1 MLNLYFLPVAQ
12 SEIEAARQ
20 WYDDQLPDLGIRF
33 LIAVDGVLA
42 RIQGNPHQ
50 FPVVRA
56 GIPASDHKWFSL
68 CAVFQGEWR
77 QRLCHRG
84 RSYAAPSKAMAP
96 IGPSDYSAAATRR
109 WVAELWA

>member
-20 WYDDQLPDLGIRF
+20 WYDDQLPDLGTRF

-42 RIQGNPHQ
+42 RIQENPQQ

-56 GIPASDHKWFSL
+56 VSRRAIINGFP
-68 CAVFQGEWR
+68 
-77 QRLCHRG
+77 
-84 RSYAAPSKAMAP
+84 YALYFKVSGGNVYVTGCVHMRRHP
-96 IGPSDYSAAATRR
+96 RR
-109 WVAELWA
+109 WRR